1 MVLGGVL
8 RRGAARGSQNAPM
21 KVDIYRRPE
30 PQNKFSYLIVPA
42 GQPIPEEAANVDWQA
57 RQQGVN
63 VDESAQHLHPYEI
76 DNPRA
81 QIEEKGYAITSVYH
95 QVAGNAP

>member
-1 MVLGGVL
+1 
-8 RRGAARGSQNAPM
+8 M

-30 PQNKFSYLIVPA
+30 PQDRFSYLIVPS
-42 GQPIPEEAANVDWQA
+42 GQAIPEEAVNTDWQA
-57 RQQGVN
+57 RQQGVD
-63 VDESAQHLHPYEI
+63 VDESQEHLHPYEI

-95 QVAGNAP
+95 QVEGQSNAP

>member
-1 MVLGGVL
+1 
-8 RRGAARGSQNAPM
+8 M

-30 PQNKFSYLIVPA
+30 PGNMLSYLIVPT
-42 GQPIPEEAANVDWQA
+42 GQPIPEVATNVDWQA
-57 RQQGVN
+57 RQHGVH
-63 VDESAQHLHPYEI
+63 VDETEEHLHPYEI

-95 QVAGNAP
+95 QVAGQGDAP

>member
-1 MVLGGVL
+1 
-8 RRGAARGSQNAPM
+8 M

-30 PQNKFSYLIVPA
+30 QGQKFTYLIVPA
-42 GQPIPEEAANVDWQA
+42 GQAIPEEAVNTDWQA
-57 RQQGVN
+57 RQQGVD
-63 VDESAQHLHPYEI
+63 VDTSAEHLHPYEI